1 MAGTGF
7 TAEANVTR
15 GLPSYHA
22 NPWIA
27 DADRR
32 QRFVAFT
39 DPAPD
44 DCVLD
49 VASGPGF
56 NAFAF
61 ARRCKRV
68 IAIDDC
74 ELALIR
80 AEALRAE
87 ERLSQIEFMVG
98 EATDIPFDN
107 GLFDIVTC
115 SIVLHH
121 FESPEAVLR
130 EMTRVCRPSGKLAI
144 EDLVVPDDPAG
155 AEHRDTLE
163 SLRDPSHKRFLSA
176 AELRGLLDGLGV
188 QIDREEI
195 ETSERRLSEWLSVTR
210 PDREVAA
217 DCRRRLLDR
226 DLSERAELGVRA
238 VEDDLVFQQAIW
250 RFVASKPAG

>member
-7 TAEANVTR
+7 TAEANITR

-32 QRFVAFT
+32 QRFVAFA
-39 DPAPD
+39 DPSPD
-44 DCVLD
+44 DAVLD

-68 IAIDDC
+68 TAIDDC

-80 AEALRAE
+80 AEALRSQ
-87 ERLSQIEFMVG
+87 ERLGHVEFMVG
-98 EATDIPFDN
+98 EATDIPFDD

-115 SIVLHH
+115 SIILHH
-121 FESPEAVLR
+121 FEHPDAVLQ
-130 EMTRVCRPSGKLAI
+130 EMARVCRPGGKLAI
-144 EDLVVPDDPAG
+144 EDLIVPDDLAG

-163 SLRDPSHKRFLSA
+163 SLRDPSHKRFLRA
-176 AELRGLLDGLGV
+176 AELRGLLDELGL
-188 QIDREEI
+188 QIAREEM

-226 DLSERAELGVRA
+226 DLSEHAELGVRE
-238 VEDDLVFQQAIW
+238 VGDDLAFQQPIW
-250 RFVASKPAG
+250 RCVTLKGGA